1 MIEHLSIKQID
12 EILELEAR
20 IFPNNLR
27 DSKSMFEKR
36 FQLGHIFIGFRC
48 TDHILQGYT
57 AFSYG
62 TFHTDFSAIPEHYNL
77 WSTQPIPQSFNTAFM
92 YGLCI
97 TKNKKLKYQ
106 ALHSLTHH
114 SFLQAKNDG
123 CSQSIIEMAIPSYAG
138 NEYCKPNPEITN
150 YLNQY
155 QVGEPINSHI
165 LLKDGRLNLLKKLC
179 SYSIIAIKHN
189 FINDPASGNYRIF
202 VLHSLTDE

>member
-62 TFHTDFSAIPEHYNL
+62 TFHTDFSVIPEHYNL
-77 WSTQPIPQSFNTAFM
+77 WSRS
-92 YGLCI
+92 
-97 TKNKKLKYQ
+97 
-106 ALHSLTHH
+106 S
-114 SFLQAKNDG
+114 
-123 CSQSIIEMAIPSYAG
+123 
-138 NEYCKPNPEITN
+138 
-150 YLNQY
+150 
-155 QVGEPINSHI
+155 
-165 LLKDGRLNLLKKLC
+165 
-179 SYSIIAIKHN
+179 
-189 FINDPASGNYRIF
+189 
-202 VLHSLTDE
+202 